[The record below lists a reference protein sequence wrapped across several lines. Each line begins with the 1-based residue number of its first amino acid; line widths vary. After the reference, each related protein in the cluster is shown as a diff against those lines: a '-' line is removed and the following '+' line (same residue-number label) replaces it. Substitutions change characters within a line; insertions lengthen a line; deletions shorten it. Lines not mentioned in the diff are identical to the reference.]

1 MKVEFYNSKKRKEL
15 IEKLNSQFG
24 VKTLVPIIFET
35 GREKIRG
42 FSGDLTID
50 EIYALNKI
58 TNIEFIGL
66 YLFSQGLEDLRISF
80 DGTTLFKDQF
90 EHNVLLIDDDQL
102 DKWIRGNSL
111 NMSVKKGMYIIKH
124 NDDVFGCGISDGDR
138 IINFVP
144 KERRIRRS

>member
-24 VKTLVPIIFET
+24 VKTLPTIIFET

-66 YLFSQGLEDLRISF
+66 YLFSQGLQDMRISF
-80 DGTTLFKDQF
+80 DGTTLLKSQF
-90 EHNVLLIDDDQL
+90 EHNVLSIDDDQL

-111 NMSVKKGMYIIKH
+111 NMTVKSGMYIIKH
-124 NDDVFGCGISDGDR
+124 NDDVFGCGISDGHN

-144 KERRIRRS
+144 KERRIKKG

>member
-24 VKTLVPIIFET
+24 VKTLPTIIFET

-66 YLFSQGLEDLRISF
+66 YLFSQGLQDMRISF
-80 DGTTLFKDQF
+80 DGTTLLKSQF
-90 EHNVLLIDDDQL
+90 EHNVLSIDDDHL
-102 DKWIRGNSL
+102 YK
-111 NMSVKKGMYIIKH
+111 
-124 NDDVFGCGISDGDR
+124 
-138 IINFVP
+138 
-144 KERRIRRS
+144 